1 MALSSLRDELSRAVE
16 QVDLLTSQLDE
27 ARRKSD
33 PARVNAQL
41 KQVLV
46 CQLRCY
52 RQLMLLTCVH
62 VHNSLSLITTLV
74 Y

>member
-46 CQLRCY
+46 CQLRC
-52 RQLMLLTCVH
+52 
-62 VHNSLSLITTLV
+62 
-74 Y
+74 